1 MKKILFASLLALATL
16 PAYAADASAAP
27 PVAKAKTAQ
36 QQRMTDCNAQ
46 AAGKKGDERKTF
58 MSSCLKG
65 ASAATPAAASPDADK
80 QAACEANAKS
90 AAGKPLAGAAKTSSI
105 KACMKKAA

>member
-46 AAGKKGDERKTF
+46 
-58 MSSCLKG
+58 
-65 ASAATPAAASPDADK
+65 PAWQPRH
-80 QAACEANAKS
+80 
-90 AAGKPLAGAAKTSSI
+90 P
-105 KACMKKAA
+105 